1 MDQHAKLESALAS
14 FARYYMGNDDPEGL
28 ASDLL
33 IILSEVIDTDAIAKP
48 LGQALDDEVEVNQR
62 LDGEEDKEE
71 PDWLTNPCSTM
82 AACHY

>member
-1 MDQHAKLESALAS
+1 MDKNQLESALAS
-14 FARYYMGNDDPEGL
+14 FARYYMGNDDPEGM

-33 IILSEVIDTDAIAKP
+33 IILDRFIDVDQLEGLAEQLT
-48 LGQALDDEVEVNQR
+48 DEVEEAQR
-62 LDGEEDKEE
+62 LDGEEEEE

>member
-1 MDQHAKLESALAS
+1 MDKNQLESALAS
-14 FARYYMGNDDPEGL
+14 FARYYMGNDDPEGM

-33 IILSEVIDTDAIAKP
+33 IILDRFIDVDQLEGLAEQLT
-48 LGQALDDEVEVNQR
+48 DEVEEAQR
-62 LDGEEDKEE
+62 LDGEEEEAE

>member
-1 MDQHAKLESALAS
+1 MADNQLESALAS

-62 LDGEEDKEE
+62 LDGEEEEE

>member
-1 MDQHAKLESALAS
+1 MDPHAKLESALAS

-62 LDGEEDKEE
+62 LDGEDEAE